1 MSMKVV
7 FLKSTPD
14 HEVGWVGFI
23 SRSLGRRLC
32 QQEVTIPW
40 SIRNY
45 HAGYQDMLKA
55 ERDREEKERVKAEAE
70 AEKEKMKELVSAKK
84 KSGRKKAVSAS
95 AETREKATL

>member
-7 FLKSTPD
+7 FLKGTPD

-40 SIRNY
+40 SRRNY
-45 HAGYQDMLKA
+45 HSGYQDMIKA
-55 ERDREEKERVKAEAE
+55 KMDREEKERAKAEAK
-70 AEKEKMKELVSAKK
+70 AEKERKK
-84 KSGRKKAVSAS
+84 AERKKAVSAKTE
-95 AETREKATL
+95 AREKATL